1 MYSERD
7 FVDQG
12 KERRQEEGK
21 KTLLSTMES
30 WWASRHSLP
39 VVNGTQVSPL
49 SALFTAL

>member
-1 MYSERD
+1 MYSGTRFCGSGERKKA
-7 FVDQG
+7 G
-12 KERRQEEGK
+12 RRK
-21 KTLLSTMES
+21 KNPSLTMES